1 MTVDVTGTV
10 LFLEESGQID
20 LYKNVTIQNNHKV
33 GNERIL
39 KEKYLVSNANRVGGA
54 AMIISDGHHLPGELV
69 KIIIQTKG
77 VDKVIITSDQAE
89 ATGFKPGRYHVLGN
103 DAVLEPN
110 GKLHNPVK
118 KCLVG
123 SASTIGMCMNFLES
137 LNVWTEEELTKLGRT
152 NALKYL
158 Q

>member
-1 MTVDVTGTV
+1 
-10 LFLEESGQID
+10 
-20 LYKNVTIQNNHKV
+20 
-33 GNERIL
+33 
-39 KEKYLVSNANRVGGA
+39 
-54 AMIISDGHHLPGELV
+54 MIISDGHHLPGELV